1 MNLHRNNIKS
11 KIRFCELVLSPMG
24 TKAWYTCCK
33 SFLSSTSGEA
43 CHCNSKTEVITE

>member
-1 MNLHRNNIKS
+1 MNLQS
-11 KIRFCELVLSPMG
+11 KIRFREPVCSQTPMG

-33 SFLSSTSGEA
+33 SFLGSTSREA